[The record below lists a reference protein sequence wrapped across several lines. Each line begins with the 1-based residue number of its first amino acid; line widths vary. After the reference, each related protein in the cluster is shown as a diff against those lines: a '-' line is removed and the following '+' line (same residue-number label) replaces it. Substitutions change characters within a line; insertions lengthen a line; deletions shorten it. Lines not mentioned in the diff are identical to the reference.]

1 MFRTHGGT
9 YVQPRWKIKRGEY
22 VYRYY
27 GSWDA
32 VFKVAKRGKDGIL
45 EVPIP
50 PELKAAIE
58 ADPECH
64 PPKRRGFVDLLK
76 NFWGRT

>member
-27 GSWDA
+27 GSWEA
-32 VFKVAKRGKDGIL
+32 MHKASTRRNDGTL
-45 EVPIP
+45 HVPIP
-50 PELKAAIE
+50 PELRARID

-76 NFWGRT
+76 NFWAK